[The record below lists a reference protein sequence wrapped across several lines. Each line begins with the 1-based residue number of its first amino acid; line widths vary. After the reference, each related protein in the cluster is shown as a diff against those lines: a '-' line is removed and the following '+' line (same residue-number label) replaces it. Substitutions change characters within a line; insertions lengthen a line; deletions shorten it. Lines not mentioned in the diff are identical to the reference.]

1 MIMKHTNNL
10 YFITTL
16 LFYIILIC
24 FSCNNS
30 DIENNNKKSDIE
42 TKNIPEILSSNAKIH
57 PNNSLIAQITGE
69 IEYPG
74 EIYVEYWSTNS
85 GKYRSHTIKTDN
97 TNYKIDIYRL
107 TANTQ
112 YNYEVFSIINGI
124 KGESSKIGN
133 FLTGE
138 LPGSLKDSNLEIIG
152 GNPSFNLT
160 YMEFRQEGFL
170 GLAAYNSEGNIVWYF
185 EADNEEQP
193 YVMSKKENG
202 NIVYIAGYGG
212 GTTSAGIVEITPD
225 GKEINRLD
233 DICKPYGPIHHEVLA
248 LANNQIMYLSREI
261 KEINLPNKIAKQEG
275 DTIGI
280 WNQNTN
286 TNKVVWNIF
295 DHISPLERT
304 PSSNKTLPG
313 NPIWGGCDRDR
324 KVEDWSH
331 GNSIDIGNRGNIIV
345 SLAHLNQI
353 ISISPDFETIEWRLG
368 GEGSDFE
375 FINIRDK
382 FYHQHTATE
391 LDNGNIL
398 LFDNGNFRPSSE
410 GGQYS
415 RALELRL
422 DIDNMV
428 ASTVW
433 EFPDGPQPVELGIFA
448 PCCSSVERLESGNT
462 LIMFGSGMS
471 THGCCGPFIIVE
483 VDNTGLVV
491 WEALHKSLNKRN
503 QYRIYPEESIYN
515 EIKLSK

>member
-1 MIMKHTNNL
+1 MQYSKINI
-10 YFITTL
+10 FITTL
-16 LFYIILIC
+16 LIFNIILITL
-24 FSCNNS
+24 SCNINS
-30 DIENNNKKSDIE
+30 NIKNDNDIKKRSSLNAP
-42 TKNIPEILSSNAKIH
+42 KILTSKVNIH

-69 IEYPG
+69 IEYAG

-85 GKYRSHTIKTDN
+85 GKYRSKTEK
-97 TNYKIDIYRL
+97 TNSRDYNINIYRL

-112 YNYEVFSIINGI
+112 YNYKVFSTINGNI
-124 KGESSKIGN
+124 VDSSKTGN

-138 LPGSLKDSNLEIIG
+138 LPGSLKDSTLEIIG
-152 GNPSFNLT
+152 GNSSYDLT

-170 GLAAYNSEGNIVWYF
+170 GLAAYNSKGKIVWYF
-185 EADNEEQP
+185 QPNNEDQP

-202 NIVYIAGYGG
+202 NIVYIAGYEG
-212 GTTSAGIVEITPD
+212 GTTSNGLVEITPD
-225 GKEINRLD
+225 GKEINRLN
-233 DICKPYGPIHHEVLA
+233 DICKPYGPIHHEILA
-248 LANNQIMYLSREI
+248 LPNDQIMYLSREI
-261 KEINLPNKIAKQEG
+261 KEFEFPNKIAKQEG

-280 WNQNTN
+280 WDQNTN
-286 TNKVVWNIF
+286 THTIVWSIF

-331 GNSIDIGNRGNIIV
+331 GNSIDIGNRGNIIL

-353 ISISPDFETIEWRLG
+353 ISISPDLKKIEWRLG

-375 FINIRDK
+375 FKNSRDR
-382 FYHQHTATE
+382 FYHQHTATQLE
-391 LDNGNIL
+391 NGNIL
-398 LFDNGNFRPSSE
+398 LFDNGNFRPSHE

-422 DIDNMV
+422 DIDNMI
-428 ASTVW
+428 ASSVW

-448 PCCSSVERLESGNT
+448 PCCSSVERLISGNT
-462 LIMFGSGMS
+462 LVMYGSGMS
-471 THGCCGPFIIVE
+471 TYGCCGPFIIVE

-515 EIKLSK
+515 EIKISD

>member
-1 MIMKHTNNL
+1 MKRFNNL
-10 YFITTL
+10 YFLTILL
-16 LFYIILIC
+16 LFVILIG

-30 DIENNNKKSDIE
+30 NLENNNKISNINSTDIP
-42 TKNIPEILSSNAKIH
+42 KILSSNAKIH
-57 PNNSLIAQITGE
+57 PNNSLIAQITGV

-74 EIYVEYWSTNS
+74 EVYVEYWSTNT
-85 GKYRSHTIKTDN
+85 GKYRSHTIKTDDN
-97 TNYKIDIYRL
+97 NYEINIYRL
-107 TANTQ
+107 IANTQ
-112 YNYEVFSIINGI
+112 YNYEVFSILNGVNS
-124 KGESSKIGN
+124 EPSKTGSFI
-133 FLTGE
+133 TGE
-138 LPGSLKDSNLEIIG
+138 LPGSLKDASLEIIG
-152 GNPSFNLT
+152 GDSTFDLT

-170 GLAAYNSEGNIVWYF
+170 GLAAYDSKGNIVWYF

-212 GTTSAGIVEITPD
+212 GTTSTGIVEITPD
-225 GKEINRLD
+225 GKEVNRLD

-248 LANNQIMYLSREI
+248 LENDQIIYLSREI
-261 KEINLPNKIAKQEG
+261 KEIKLPNKIAKQEG
-275 DTIGI
+275 DTIGV

-286 TNKVVWNIF
+286 TNKIVWNIF

-304 PSSNKTLPG
+304 YSSNKTLPG

-353 ISISPDFETIEWRLG
+353 ISISPDFENIEWRLG
-368 GEGSDFE
+368 GESSDFE
-375 FINIRDK
+375 FINNRDK
-382 FYHQHTATE
+382 FYHQHTATQ

-398 LFDNGNFRPSSE
+398 LFDNGNYRPSNE

-448 PCCSSVERLESGNT
+448 PCCSSAKRLESGNT
-462 LIMFGSGMS
+462 LIMFGSGMT

-503 QYRIYPEESIYN
+503 QYRIYPEKSIYN
-515 EIKLSK
+515 EIKLND